1 MISSNRLQPDLTAEF
16 VRLYAAHNR
25 RIYGFLRAL
34 IPNPADVDEAFQNTC
49 AALWSKFHQFN
60 PETDFFAW
68 SCSVAR
74 FEALR
79 LLRTRGQES
88 RMFSDKFFEAI
99 ADRAMEM
106 SDVLDRQHLAL
117 SECFESLS
125 LRQKR
130 MIQLRYAVDGST
142 KQVADQFSMT
152 TNAVYKTLRK
162 THEMLFRCI
171 QRKLAG
177 DER

>member
-1 MISSNRLQPDLTAEF
+1 
-16 VRLYAAHNR
+16 
-25 RIYGFLRAL
+25 
-34 IPNPADVDEAFQNTC
+34 
-49 AALWSKFHQFN
+49 
-60 PETDFFAW
+60 
-68 SCSVAR
+68 
-74 FEALR
+74 
-79 LLRTRGQES
+79 
-88 RMFSDKFFEAI
+88 MFSDKFFEAI

-125 LRQKR
+125 LRQKK

-142 KQVADQFSMT
+142 KQVADQFGMT
-152 TNAVYKTLRK
+152 TNAVYKILRK